1 MSASTAQQP
10 TPTDVRKVAL
20 ASLVGTTIEWYDFF
34 IYALAAVI
42 VFRSQFFP
50 GTSELA
56 GTLAALGTF
65 AVGFVARPLGGVL
78 FGHIGDRIGRKM
90 TLVTTLVT
98 MGVATFLI
106 GLLPTYEQIGV
117 AAPVLLVVL
126 RIAQGL
132 AVGGE
137 WGGAVLISVEHAP
150 EARRGFYGA
159 FPQLGVPLGLITSNL
174 VFLVLALTMPTEQF
188 MAWGWR
194 IGFLI
199 SALLVVVGLYVRL
212 RVSESPEFSAARAT
226 ASLRLPIVSV
236 VRDHWRQVL
245 CSAAIFSGISAMG
258 YMCATFAI
266 QYGTATLGIANTFL
280 ILAVIVGAI
289 VEVPLSLYF
298 SAKSDRIGRH
308 RMIVY
313 GAFAALVA
321 AILFLPVMATAVPA
335 LVFLAMFFARISGS
349 PMYGPAAAV
358 AAGAFPVEV
367 RYTGASIGY
376 QFGAIAGGALA
387 PIIATLILASPAGVW
402 GVSVYLTAMVAI
414 TGVGAYAAGRLAA
427 RQPA

>member
-1 MSASTAQQP
+1 
-10 TPTDVRKVAL
+10 
-20 ASLVGTTIEWYDFF
+20 
-34 IYALAAVI
+34 
-42 VFRSQFFP
+42 
-50 GTSELA
+50 
-56 GTLAALGTF
+56 
-65 AVGFVARPLGGVL
+65 
-78 FGHIGDRIGRKM
+78 
-90 TLVTTLVT
+90 

-174 VFLVLALTMPTEQF
+174 AFLVLALTMPTEQF

-212 RVSESPEFSAARAT
+212 RVSESPEFTAARET
-226 ASLRLPIVSV
+226 ASMRLPIVSV

-245 CSAAIFSGISAMG
+245 CAAAIFSGISAMG

-266 QYGTATLGIANTFL
+266 QYGTTALGIANTFL
-280 ILAVIVGAI
+280 ILAVIVGAL

-298 SAKSDRIGRH
+298 SAMSDRIGRH

-321 AILFLPVMATAVPA
+321 AIGFLPVMATAVPA

-414 TGVGAYAAGRLAA
+414 TGIGAYAAGRLAV